1 MSSPEWHGSIH
12 GSSGE
17 DDHSPCNLPGSLQGR
32 QDKGQIHYYNLAGKN
47 NVPIRYVDGEIL
59 LKFHRGVT
67 KEEIDALL
75 SKYRLEKDGAN
86 DLSRLGYVKV
96 QIGDGRNVLD
106 VIKEIRKE
114 HKLKVPEP
122 NYIVTPLTITDPL
135 YSQQWYVPETRFDA
149 VWDILKRRDSV
160 LVAVID
166 TGVNG
171 NHPDLKGRVLK
182 GYDFVN
188 GKDYAVDDHGHGTFV
203 AGIIAASA
211 NNIGTAG
218 CMTMR
223 ESQSGIDNQ
232 DLAPMKIGP
241 IAYAAMQAPDHNLA
255 SVICLP
261 YLLQDAVD
269 YAPKREYSCGRRR
282 NDGIEQQIYPAH
294 TLML

>member
-1 MSSPEWHGSIH
+1 MDSMKKIIVACLFALLFLTITDLAQAKLNEGQFILSTDKGRITLQAENASVKKILGAIEEKVGLKVVIYEGVPDRKVTLNTDAIPIYSIDTLLKQLSLRNTAIVYEEKLRSMALYVLPEGMDPSTV
-12 GSSGE
+12 
-17 DDHSPCNLPGSLQGR
+17 LQGKTIIR
-32 QDKGQIHYYNLAGKN
+32 PATFPDPSKAVKIKGKSIITTLQGKN

-149 VWDILKRRDSV
+149 VWDILKRRD
-160 LVAVID
+160 
-166 TGVNG
+166 
-171 NHPDLKGRVLK
+171 
-182 GYDFVN
+182 
-188 GKDYAVDDHGHGTFV
+188 
-203 AGIIAASA
+203 
-211 NNIGTAG
+211 
-218 CMTMR
+218 
-223 ESQSGIDNQ
+223 
-232 DLAPMKIGP
+232 
-241 IAYAAMQAPDHNLA
+241 
-255 SVICLP
+255 
-261 YLLQDAVD
+261 
-269 YAPKREYSCGRRR
+269 
-282 NDGIEQQIYPAH
+282 
-294 TLML
+294 